1 MSKFTYK
8 NEDGMYDV
16 EMLSDNA
23 KITFNYLVEIQQEI
37 DSLTKRINVL
47 LGAKQTFTTTMDDN
61 LDEEALLKE
70 EKEV

>member
-1 MSKFTYK
+1 MSKFSYK
-8 NEDGMYDV
+8 NDEGTYDV
-16 EMLSDNA
+16 EMLNDDA

-47 LGAKQTFTTTMDDN
+47 LAAKQSFTTVMNDN

-70 EKEV
+70 EV

>member
-1 MSKFTYK
+1 MSKFAYK
-8 NEDGMYDV
+8 NDEGTYDV
-16 EMLSDNA
+16 EMLNDDA

-47 LGAKQTFTTTMDDN
+47 LGAKQSFTTVMNDN

-70 EKEV
+70 EV

>member
-1 MSKFTYK
+1 MSKFSYK
-8 NEDGMYDV
+8 NDEGTYDV
-16 EMLSDNA
+16 EMLSDDA

-47 LGAKQTFTTTMDDN
+47 LGAKQSFTTVMNDN

-70 EKEV
+70 EV

>member
-1 MSKFTYK
+1 MSKFSYK
-8 NEDGMYDV
+8 NDEGTYDV
-16 EMLSDNA
+16 EMFSDDA

-47 LGAKQTFTTTMDDN
+47 LGAKQSFTTVMNDN

-70 EKEV
+70 EV

>member
-1 MSKFTYK
+1 MSKFSYRNDEGT
-8 NEDGMYDV
+8 YDV
-16 EMLSDNA
+16 EMLSDDA

-47 LGAKQTFTTTMDDN
+47 LGAQQSFTTVMDDN

-70 EKEV
+70 EV